1 MSNYRSVQKLAKQ
14 AGILYL
20 LIAILVFWGIVY
32 VPSQIMV
39 KGNLAGTINN
49 VLERETLFRSGIVC
63 QLVSNVKCAQVK
75 Y

>member
-1 MSNYRSVQKLAKQ
+1 MSNYSSVQKLAKQ

-32 VPSQIMV
+32 VSSQIMV

-49 VLERETLFRSGIVC
+49 VLERETLFPSGIVS